1 MTNTPRIEQ
10 AILKL
15 YTAFYN
21 QTLIPE
27 SCTHCAVGNI
37 CNNTEAWSNFTDIH
51 GSVKLNYVG
60 MVHQK
65 IERKHYGYSPLEL
78 LQIEATF
85 LKACG
90 FNLPLRGNY
99 KRPTKLTDDLLF
111 TALEKTISFLCKLDG
126 VTNVF
131 DYSNVIRERILN
143 NSNESVVA

>member
-1 MTNTPRIEQ
+1 MTNVPRLEQ

-15 YTAFYN
+15 YTAFYD

-37 CNNTEAWSNFTDIH
+37 CNNTEAWANFTDIH
-51 GSVKLNYVG
+51 GSVQLNYVG
-60 MVHQK
+60 MVHER

-90 FNLPLRGNY
+90 YRLPLKGNY
-99 KRPTKLTDDLLF
+99 TQPKELTNDLLF
-111 TALEKTISFLCKLDG
+111 TALEETIAFLCTLDN

-131 DYSNVIRERILN
+131 DYTKILRDRITLSAN
-143 NSNESVVA
+143 KLVTA